1 MRFNPAGPLRGE
13 LRPPPDK
20 SISHRAALIGAMA
33 EGPTR
38 ISGYLDSADT
48 RATLAAVSAV
58 GAAVSEGDPDGHGGL
73 YVEVQGAGLRGA
85 SPAQIGVG
93 NAGTLLRIMPGWLA
107 GQPGGEWTL
116 DGDDSIRRRP
126 IDRVAD
132 PLRLMGA
139 EVDCREGRLPPL
151 RVRGAPLR
159 GIAYEPPMASAQV
172 KSCLLLA
179 GLLAEGESTVCE
191 PVQTR
196 DHTER
201 MLAAAGAR
209 IRRSGEEL
217 TVSPAELLESGD
229 IPVPADFSSAAF
241 LITAALIVPGSELTL
256 REVGINATR
265 IGLLTVLA
273 RMGVEMGGA
282 HEMRGRREG
291 APSGATRLDKG
302 ATRREMPAMTV
313 NEISEP
319 GPEPQATLHV
329 RSSELRGAAVSREE
343 VPAAIDELPLI
354 ALLGCFAEGKTVVA
368 GAEELRHKE
377 SDRIAG
383 VVEGLA
389 GLGAEIEGR
398 PDGFAVKGSGELRG
412 GRLDARGDH
421 RLAML
426 GAIAGLASR
435 EGVDVDG
442 FESVAVSY
450 PGFERDLRLLSDTG

>member
-1 MRFNPAGPLRGE
+1 
-13 LRPPPDK
+13 
-20 SISHRAALIGAMA
+20 MA

-48 RATLAAVSAV
+48 RATLAAVRAV

-73 YVEVQGAGLRGA
+73 YVEVQGAGLQGA
-85 SPAQIGVG
+85 APARIDVG

-116 DGDDSIRRRP
+116 DGDESIRRRP
-126 IDRVAD
+126 VDRVAE

-139 EVDCREGRLPPL
+139 EVDCRDNRLPPL

-159 GIAYEPPMASAQV
+159 GIAYQPPIASAQV
-172 KSCLLLA
+172 KSCVLLA
-179 GLLAEGESTVCE
+179 GLLAKGETAVRE

-209 IRRSGEEL
+209 IRRSGDEL
-217 TVSPAELLESGD
+217 SISPAERLESGD

-241 LITAALIVPGSELTL
+241 FIAAALIVPGSELTI

-282 HEMRGRREG
+282 HAER
-291 APSGATRLDKG
+291 A
-302 ATRREMPAMTV
+302 AMTV

-319 GPEPQATLHV
+319 GPEPQATLNV
-329 RSSELRGAAVSREE
+329 RGAELTGTTVSGEE
-343 VPAAIDELPLI
+343 VPAAIDELPLV
-354 ALLGCFAEGKTVVA
+354 ALLGCFAEGETVVE

-389 GLGAEIEGR
+389 GLGAVIEAR
-398 PDGFAVKGSGELRG
+398 SDGFAVQGRGELRG

-435 EGVDVDG
+435 EGVEVEG
-442 FESVAVSY
+442 FDSVAVSY
-450 PGFERDLRLLSDTG
+450 PGFEHDLRRLVGG

>member
-1 MRFNPAGPLRGE
+1 MRFDPIGPLRGE

-20 SISHRAALIGAMA
+20 SISHRAALIGAMG

-48 RATLAAVSAV
+48 RATLAAVHSV
-58 GAAVSEGDPDGHGGL
+58 GAAVSEGESDGHGGI
-73 YVEVQGAGLRGA
+73 YVEVEGAGLRGA
-85 SPAQIGVG
+85 GSAQIDVG

-107 GQPGGEWTL
+107 GQPHGEWTL

-126 IDRVAD
+126 VDRVAE

-139 EVDCREGRLPPL
+139 EVDCRDGRLPPL
-151 RVRGAPLR
+151 RVRGGALR
-159 GIAYEPPMASAQV
+159 AIEYEPPVASAQV

-179 GLLAEGESTVCE
+179 GLLAEGETTVRE

-209 IRRSGEEL
+209 IRRSGDLL
-217 TVSPAELLESGD
+217 TVSPAERLESGD
-229 IPVPADFSSAAF
+229 VPVPADFSSAAF
-241 LITAALIVPGSELTL
+241 LIAAALIVPGSALTL

-282 HEMRGRREG
+282 HAGEG
-291 APSGATRLDKG
+291 A
-302 ATRREMPAMTV
+302 AMTV

-319 GPEPQATLHV
+319 GPEPQAALHV
-329 RSSELRGAAVSREE
+329 RNSELTGTTVSGEE

-354 ALLGCFAEGKTVVA
+354 ALLGCFAEGETVVG

-389 GLGAEIEGR
+389 GLGAEIEAR
-398 PDGFAVKGSGELRG
+398 PDGFAVRGTGELRG
-412 GRLDARGDH
+412 GRLDACGDH

-435 EGVDVDG
+435 EGVEVDG

-450 PGFERDLRLLSDTG
+450 PGFERDLGRLSAG

>member
-1 MRFNPAGPLRGE
+1 MVVRFGPGGALQGE

-38 ISGYLDSADT
+38 ISSYLDSADT
-48 RATLAAVSAV
+48 RATLAAVRSV
-58 GAAVSEGDPDGHGGL
+58 GAAVSEGEADGHGGL

-85 SPAQIGVG
+85 ASAQIDVG

-107 GQPGGEWTL
+107 GQPQGEWTL

-126 IDRVAD
+126 VDRVAE

-139 EVDCREGRLPPL
+139 EVYCRDERLPPL
-151 RVRGAPLR
+151 RVRAGPLR
-159 GIAYEPPMASAQV
+159 GISYEPPIASAQV
-172 KSCLLLA
+172 KSCVLLA
-179 GLLAEGESTVCE
+179 GLLAGGETTVRE

-209 IRRSGEEL
+209 IRRSGAEL
-217 TVSPAELLESGD
+217 TVSPADRLEAGD

-241 LITAALIVPGSELTL
+241 FIAAALIVPGSEITM

-265 IGLLTVLA
+265 IGLLAVLA

-282 HEMRGRREG
+282 HAGERV
-291 APSGATRLDKG
+291 
-302 ATRREMPAMTV
+302 AMTA

-319 GPEPQATLHV
+319 GPEPQATLRI
-329 RSSELRGAAVSREE
+329 RSSELTGTTVSRSG

-354 ALLGCFAEGKTVVA
+354 ALLGCFAEGETAVE
-368 GAEELRHKE
+368 GAEELRQKE

-383 VVEGLA
+383 VVDGLA
-389 GLGAEIEGR
+389 GLGAEIQAR
-398 PDGFAVKGSGELRG
+398 PDGFAVRGTGELRG

-426 GAIAGLASR
+426 GAVAGLASR
-435 EGVDVDG
+435 EGVEVDG

-450 PGFERDLRLLSDTG
+450 PGFERDLRRLSAS

>member
-1 MRFNPAGPLRGE
+1 MTARFGRAGPLRGE

-48 RATLAAVSAV
+48 RATLAAASAA
-58 GAAVSEGDPDGHGGL
+58 GAAVSEGEADGKGGI

-85 SPAQIGVG
+85 APAEIDVG

-116 DGDDSIRRRP
+116 DGDESIRRRP
-126 IDRVAD
+126 VDRVAD

-139 EVDCREGRLPPL
+139 EVDCRDGRLPPL
-151 RVRGAPLR
+151 RVRAAPLR
-159 GIAYEPPMASAQV
+159 GIAYEPPVASAQV

-179 GLLAEGESTVCE
+179 GLLAEGETIVRE

-201 MLAAAGAR
+201 MLAAAGAG
-209 IRRSGEEL
+209 IRRSGDEL
-217 TVSPAELLESGD
+217 TVSPAERLESGD
-229 IPVPADFSSAAF
+229 VPVPADFSSAAF
-241 LITAALIVPGSELTL
+241 FLVAALIVPGSELAL

-282 HEMRGRREG
+282 H
-291 APSGATRLDKG
+291 AASA
-302 ATRREMPAMTV
+302 AMTV

-319 GPEPQATLHV
+319 GPEPQATLSV
-329 RSSELRGAAVSREE
+329 RSAELTGTTVSREE
-343 VPAAIDELPLI
+343 VPAAVDELPLI
-354 ALLGCFAEGKTVVA
+354 GLLGCFATGETVVA
-368 GAEELRHKE
+368 GAEELRQKE

-398 PDGFAVKGSGELRG
+398 PDGFAVQGTGELRG

-435 EGVDVDG
+435 DGVEVDG
-442 FESVAVSY
+442 IESVAVSY
-450 PGFERDLRLLSDTG
+450 PGFERDLRRLAGG

>member
-1 MRFNPAGPLRGE
+1 MTTRFESAGPLRGE

-48 RATLAAVSAV
+48 RATLAAASAAGASVS
-58 GAAVSEGDPDGHGGL
+58 DGEADGNGGI

-85 SPAQIGVG
+85 VPAEIDVG

-116 DGDDSIRRRP
+116 DGDESIRRRP
-126 IDRVAD
+126 VDRVAD

-139 EVDCREGRLPPL
+139 EVDCRDGRLPPL

-159 GIAYEPPMASAQV
+159 GISYEPPVASAQV

-179 GLLAEGESTVCE
+179 GLLAEGETIVRE

-209 IRRSGEEL
+209 IRRSGDEL
-217 TVSPAELLESGD
+217 TVSPAERLESGD
-229 IPVPADFSSAAF
+229 VPVPADFSSAAF
-241 LITAALIVPGSELTL
+241 FLVAALIVPGSELAL

-282 HEMRGRREG
+282 H
-291 APSGATRLDKG
+291 AAN
-302 ATRREMPAMTV
+302 AAMTV

-319 GPEPQATLHV
+319 GPEPQATLSV
-329 RSSELRGAAVSREE
+329 RNAELTGTTVSREE

-354 ALLGCFAEGKTVVA
+354 GLLGCFATGETVVA
-368 GAEELRHKE
+368 GAEELRQKE

-398 PDGFAVKGSGELRG
+398 PDGFAVQGTGELRG

-435 EGVDVDG
+435 EGVELDG
-442 FESVAVSY
+442 IESVAVSY
-450 PGFERDLRLLSDTG
+450 PGFERDLRRLAGG